1 MTAVVSSNLISLS
14 GTSPGLSD
22 SEAALDTVWP
32 VFVQIISSDRGDG
45 GGWYWSALASVS
57 SVVGGM
63 DQWSIMEHQ

>member
-1 MTAVVSSNLISLS
+1 MTVVVSSNLISLS

-32 VFVQIISSDRGDG
+32 VFVEIISSDRGEG
-45 GGWYWSALASVS
+45 SWSALASVS

-63 DQWSIMEHQ
+63 DHHWSIMEHQ